1 MHVAQVFGLLD
12 MQEQV
17 EAALANM
24 ALTLESSSA
33 SNILA
38 DFTQLAAMIRQEVT
52 CVPTLP
58 WQCYERGLA
67 KEYVTGGPGTME
79 LVVLLLSHVPPSIFP
94 DVIHLHGADSLSSRL
109 QRNFECACV

>member
-1 MHVAQVFGLLD
+1 MQDSDAFHGCLAVQVFGLLD

-52 CVPTLP
+52 
-58 WQCYERGLA
+58 LA
-67 KEYVTGGPGTME
+67 
-79 LVVLLLSHVPPSIFP
+79 
-94 DVIHLHGADSLSSRL
+94 
-109 QRNFECACV
+109 